1 MGAVDNAH
9 GGGGGSIGSGL
20 AGAAGLR
27 LQAGRH
33 EGCGDRVGGMR
44 LPAREEVVD
53 SLGLVRLSGGREVT
67 EARDEADN
75 AAAEAGADGE
85 EGEDAGVDGMWFVT
99 EVGAD

>member
-1 MGAVDNAH
+1 MGAVDDAY

-33 EGCGDRVGGMR
+33 GGCGWSQWHVTAGRRR
-44 LPAREEVVD
+44 LGWWSRAR
-53 SLGLVRLSGGREVT
+53 LTLWRPRGHGAG
-67 EARDEADN
+67 DEADN

-85 EGEDAGVDGMWFVT
+85 EGEDARVDGMWYVA